1 MNRFR
6 FIPLWILLVGL
17 FIGTVGLASPVRDSN
32 LIAVGTTIHIQNLP
46 EGQTWEGIWRETAK
60 RQKADPDKT
69 RFLVVGDQET
79 ALWLQEKAGVWDGP
93 YSLPEVFVSA
103 NSPRNLY
110 TFDKEGDQLP
120 PPLKEADI
128 SGRFNIR
135 GARFSLAAPGV
146 MITGKLTIPK
156 GSHGPGGTFDIRL
169 PQLRVKSA
177 DFIIVPLADPKDRK
191 IRYLLSFQI
200 RVADARP

>member
-6 FIPLWILLVGL
+6 FGVLSILFVGL
-17 FIGTVGLASPVRDSN
+17 LFGANMLASPLRDSN
-32 LIAVGTTIHIQNLP
+32 LIAVGTTIHIQDLP
-46 EGQTWEGIWRETAK
+46 EGQTWEGLWRETAR

-69 RFLVVGDQET
+69 PFLLVRDDET
-79 ALWLQEKAGVWDGP
+79 TLWLQEKAGVWDGP

-103 NSPRNLY
+103 NSPN
-110 TFDKEGDQLP
+110 TISAFDKEGDLLP
-120 PPLKEADI
+120 PPLKAADI
-128 SGRFNIR
+128 SGRFNIQ
-135 GARFSLAAPGV
+135 GSRFSLAEPGV
-146 MITGKLTIPK
+146 VITGKLTIPK
-156 GSHGPGGTFDIRL
+156 GSHGPGGTFAIRL

-200 RVADARP
+200 RVSDARP